1 MNREELNA
9 YFDGEL
15 SAAERARMDTELP
28 ARPDLRGQLDAL
40 ASVDRALETLPPCT
54 PGGDFTDRVVAAVH
68 RRRRGRLVRI
78 VVPFAA
84 LAAAVLLGISIW
96 PGLSQDGLNN
106 GDIFSEE
113 DHLDYVWEA
122 DEETYSGFD
131 LSELEDEILAEIAS
145 T

>member
-9 YFDGEL
+9 YLDGEL
-15 SAAERARMDTELP
+15 SAAEKVRMDAELS
-28 ARPDLRGQLDAL
+28 ARPELRSELDAL
-40 ASVDRALETLPPCT
+40 ASVNRALETLPPCA
-54 PGGDFTDRVVAAVH
+54 PSGDFTNRVVAAAH
-68 RRRRGRLVRI
+68 RGRRGRILKI
-78 VVPFAA
+78 VAPFAA

-96 PGLSQDGLNN
+96 PGTPPAGLVN

>member
-9 YFDGEL
+9 YLDGEL
-15 SAAERARMDTELP
+15 SAAERARVDADLSARSELR
-28 ARPDLRGQLDAL
+28 AELDAL

-54 PGGDFTDRVVAAVH
+54 PSGDFTDRVVAAVH
-68 RRRRGRLVRI
+68 RRRRGRLVKI
-78 VVPFAA
+78 VAPFAA
-84 LAAAVLLGISIW
+84 LAATVLFVISIW
-96 PGLSQDGLNN
+96 SGTEDGFTN